1 MISLKHVSVTF
12 QKGNEK
18 LEAVRDVSLHIKQ
31 GDIFGIVGG
40 SGAGK
45 STLVRTI
52 NGLQKPT
59 SGEVIVDGEDITK
72 LGINDLRIVR
82 KKIGM
87 IFQHFNLISRKT
99 VGQNIEF
106 ALKVQGD
113 SKEIRKKK
121 VKELLELVG
130 LEDKEDVYPFEL
142 SGGQKQR
149 VGIARA
155 LATNP
160 KILLCDEATSALD
173 AQTTKEIV
181 DILRNINKKLGITIV
196 FITHQLEVAK
206 QLFNNIAVIN
216 LGEIIEEN
224 NSYNIFANP
233 KHEITSKLVE
243 DEIKIPTSIT
253 EKVKGEILTLV
264 YKGETSVEP
273 VIANTSK
280 QYDVIVN
287 ILYGKIE
294 YIQEQPIGVIVIS
307 LDGPL
312 NEVSKAKTYLFT
324 QIENVENFKWRGEEA
339 V

>member
-1 MISLKHVSVTF
+1 MIKLNHINVTF
-12 QKGNEK
+12 NKGNDK
-18 LEAVRDVSLHIKQ
+18 LEAIKDVSLHIKQ

-59 SGEVIVDGEDITK
+59 AGEVIVDGQDITK
-72 LGINDLRIVR
+72 LGINELREVR
-82 KKIGM
+82 RKIGM

-99 VGQNIEF
+99 VGENIEF
-106 ALKVQGD
+106 ALKVQGI
-113 SKEIRKKK
+113 SKKERKSKTR
-121 VKELLELVG
+121 ELLDLVG
-130 LEDKEDVYPFEL
+130 LNDKENVYPFEL

-181 DILRNINKKLGITIV
+181 EILRNINKKFKITVV

-216 LGEIIEEN
+216 SGEIVEQN
-224 NSYNIFANP
+224 NAYNIFANP
-233 KHEITSKLVE
+233 QHQITKKLVSTE
-243 DEIKIPTSIT
+243 TIIPEIVTS
-253 EKVKGEILTLV
+253 KVKGRILSLI
-264 YKGETSVEP
+264 YKGETSIDP
-273 VIANTSK
+273 VISNASK
-280 QYDVIVN
+280 RYGVDIN
-287 ILYGKIE
+287 ILHGNIE
-294 YIQEQPIGVIVIS
+294 YIQEQPIGVLVIS
-307 LDGPL
+307 INGPQK
-312 NEVSKAKTYLFT
+312 EVDKATVYLYT
-324 QIENVENFKWRGEEA
+324 NIEDVDNFKQKE
-339 V
+339 VI

>member
-1 MISLKHVSVTF
+1 MIKLNHINVTF
-12 QKGNEK
+12 NKGNDK
-18 LEAVRDVSLHIKQ
+18 LEAIKDVSLHIKQ

-59 SGEVIVDGEDITK
+59 AGEVIVDGQDITK
-72 LGINDLRIVR
+72 LGIKELREVR
-82 KKIGM
+82 RKIGM

-99 VGQNIEF
+99 VGENIEF
-106 ALKVQGD
+106 ALKVQGI
-113 SKEIRKKK
+113 SKKERKSKTR
-121 VKELLELVG
+121 ELLDLVG
-130 LEDKEDVYPFEL
+130 LNDKENVYPFEL

-181 DILRNINKKLGITIV
+181 EILRNINKKFKITVV

-216 LGEIIEEN
+216 SGEIVEQN
-224 NSYNIFANP
+224 NAYNIFANP
-233 KHEITSKLVE
+233 QHQITKKLVSTE
-243 DEIKIPTSIT
+243 TIIPEIVTS
-253 EKVKGEILTLV
+253 KVKGRILSLI
-264 YKGETSVEP
+264 YKGETSIDP
-273 VIANTSK
+273 VISNASK
-280 QYDVIVN
+280 RYGVDIN
-287 ILYGKIE
+287 ILHGNIE
-294 YIQEQPIGVIVIS
+294 YIQEQPIGVLVIS
-307 LDGPL
+307 INGPQK
-312 NEVSKAKTYLFT
+312 EVDKATVYLYT
-324 QIENVENFKWRGEEA
+324 NIEDVDNFKQKE
-339 V
+339 VI

>member
-1 MISLKHVSVTF
+1 MISLNHVTVTF
-12 QKGNEK
+12 QKSNEK

-59 SGEVIVDGEDITK
+59 SGDVIVDGEDITK
-72 LGINDLRIVR
+72 LSIKDLRRVR

-99 VGQNIEF
+99 VGENIEF

-130 LEDKEDVYPFEL
+130 LEDKEKVYPFEL

-181 DILRNINKKLGITIV
+181 DILRNINRKLGITIV

-206 QLFNNIAVIN
+206 QLFENIAVMN

-224 NSYNIFANP
+224 NAYNIFANP
-233 KHEITSKLVE
+233 KHAVTRKLVE
-243 DEIKIPTSIT
+243 NEIKIPATIID
-253 EKVKGEILTLV
+253 KIKGKILTLV
-264 YKGETSVEP
+264 YKGETSIDP

-280 QYDVIVN
+280 QFDVVVN
-287 ILYGKIE
+287 ILHGQIE
-294 YIQEQPIGVIVIS
+294 YIQEQPIGVLVIS
-307 LDGPL
+307 VDGLPK
-312 NEVSKAKTYLFT
+312 EIDKATVYLYSH
-324 QIENVENFKWRGEEA
+324 IEDVENFRLREEKA
-339 V
+339 I

>member
-1 MISLKHVSVTF
+1 MISLNHVTVTF
-12 QKGNEK
+12 QKSNEK

-72 LGINDLRIVR
+72 LSIKDLRRVR

-99 VGQNIEF
+99 VGENIEF

-130 LEDKEDVYPFEL
+130 LEDKEKVYPFEL

-206 QLFNNIAVIN
+206 QLFENIAVMN

-224 NSYNIFANP
+224 NAYNIFANP
-233 KHEITSKLVE
+233 KHAVTRKLVE
-243 DEIKIPTSIT
+243 NEIKIPTTIID
-253 EKVKGEILTLV
+253 KIKGKILTLV
-264 YKGETSVEP
+264 YKGETSIDP

-280 QYDVIVN
+280 QFDVVVN
-287 ILYGKIE
+287 ILHGQIE
-294 YIQEQPIGVIVIS
+294 YIQEQPIGVLVIS
-307 LDGPL
+307 VDGL
-312 NEVSKAKTYLFT
+312 HKEIDKATVYLYSH
-324 QIENVENFKWRGEEA
+324 IEDVENFRLREEKA
-339 V
+339 I